1 MRPGKHSIEDLMVQA
16 RRLELS
22 TEEQCRL
29 RVALDASQENRLLQ
43 AAGRG
48 FDEESSVR
56 PGDDELIARIAQ
68 RLESQAP
75 TRAWR
80 RWREPV
86 LIAVGAMVLTTAAAG
101 AWIAAGQSSRPVQ
114 DSAPVNGRGSAT
126 TDQQTGRIGSQR
138 PRRPIESSVRAQ
150 SSALPPE
157 RGSGPSRVPA
167 PRSQP
172 TTSSAWSASDPGQ
185 LFAEA
190 NQARRQGKTAQAR
203 QLYQQLQTRH
213 PQSAE
218 AQHAHL
224 TLAELSLQSRTP
236 SAALYHFRQYRGE
249 ALAAEALWGQARAL
263 RQLGSHVEEQQVLRR
278 LIAQYPGSAYAD
290 AARNRLAS
298 ISE

>member
-157 RGSGPSRVPA
+157 RGCLRRGASRPRHQLGA
-167 PRSQP
+167 PRTRVSCLRRRTKQGVKGRRP
-172 TTSSAWSASDPGQ
+172 KRDSCTSSC
-185 LFAEA
+185 
-190 NQARRQGKTAQAR
+190 RRA
-203 QLYQQLQTRH
+203 
-213 PQSAE
+213 
-218 AQHAHL
+218 
-224 TLAELSLQSRTP
+224 
-236 SAALYHFRQYRGE
+236 
-249 ALAAEALWGQARAL
+249 
-263 RQLGSHVEEQQVLRR
+263 
-278 LIAQYPGSAYAD
+278 I
-290 AARNRLAS
+290 RNRRRRS
-298 ISE
+298 MPT